1 VWTVRIIGSM
11 EPPATSGKPTGLA
24 ELRERYGTR
33 YRWLLL
39 LSVMVGT
46 MASIMSS
53 TIVNVAIPDMSRVFT
68 LGQER
73 AQWVSS
79 GFMVAMTVSMLTT
92 PWLLARYGYRRTYTG
107 TMLLLMA
114 GGIAGGLAS
123 HFPLVMAARVAEGL
137 AAGVVQ
143 PIPAI
148 IILRAFEHD
157 EQGRASGIFGM
168 GVVLAPAVG
177 PSIGGVLV
185 DLFGWRSIF
194 FMVVPFC
201 LLSPWLSA
209 KFVPATAPGGMA
221 AQRSGALDWRGL
233 ALGSVGTLCLLNG
246 LVELHGGGAAAAVL
260 LVAAG
265 AALVAFIAWQ
275 RRYKAR
281 GGQPLM
287 DLALFGHRTFT
298 MGSIVAF
305 IYGTALFGSTYLLPV
320 YMQLALQL
328 SPSYVGTILLPAGL
342 VLAVTI
348 ALVGRLADHQPP
360 HRLVSAGLALL
371 AISFLAMLLISLQS
385 ALWLLV
391 AFAIIGRI
399 GLGFILPSLN
409 LGSMRSLDKS
419 LIPQGSSSINF
430 LRMLGG
436 ATGVGLCGIALEWRI
451 TAHGDSLTNP
461 VSSAARLA
469 AFDEVFVMLA
479 GLCAIAML
487 AAWRLREKPT
497 QPHAERTK

>member
-1 VWTVRIIGSM
+1 LTA
-11 EPPATSGKPTGLA
+11 ATTLSDRTHP
-24 ELRERYGTR
+24 R

-53 TIVNVAIPDMSRVFT
+53 TIVNVAIPDLSRHFT

-92 PWLLARYGYRRTYTG
+92 PWLLARYGYRRTYIG

-114 GGIAGGLAS
+114 GGIVGGS
-123 HFPLVMAARVAEGL
+123 SNHFTLVLAARVAEGL
-137 AAGVVQ
+137 AAGIVQ

-148 IILRAFEHD
+148 VILRAFEPH

-201 LLSPWLSA
+201 LASLWLA
-209 KFVPATAPGGMA
+209 WKFVPVTAPGGVA
-221 AQRSGALDWRGL
+221 ARRGNMLDWRGL
-233 ALGSVGTLCLLNG
+233 VLGSAGTLCLLNG
-246 LVELHGGGAAAAVL
+246 LVELHGGGAAAGVL
-260 LVAAG
+260 LLGAV
-265 AALVAFIAWQ
+265 AALVAFLAWQ
-275 RRYKAR
+275 RRLKA
-281 GGQPLM
+281 GGGEPLM
-287 DLALFGHRTFT
+287 DLALFGYRSFA

-320 YMQLALQL
+320 YMQLALGL
-328 SPSYVGTILLPAGL
+328 APSYVGTILLPAGL
-342 VLAVTI
+342 LLAVTI
-348 ALVGRLADHQPP
+348 ALVGRLADRQPM
-360 HRLVSAGLALL
+360 HLLVSIGLALL
-371 AISFLAMLLISLQS
+371 AASF
-385 ALWLLV
+385 ALMVTIGLGTAIWLLV
-391 AFAIIGRI
+391 AWAILGRI

-409 LGSMRSLDKS
+409 LGSMRALDRR
-419 LIPQGSSSINF
+419 LIPQGSSAINF
-430 LRMLGG
+430 VRTLGG
-436 ATGVGLCGIALEWRI
+436 AAGVSLCGIVLEWRVA
-451 TAHGDSLTNP
+451 AHGDSLANP
-461 VSSAARLA
+461 VTSVARLA
-469 AFDEVFVMLA
+469 AFNEVFW
-479 GLCAIAML
+479 ML
-487 AAWRLREKPT
+487 AALCVLAMVAAWQLRDARPVARVNGSK
-497 QPHAERTK
+497 